1 MYAEEGVMPG
11 TPSDPEESANET
23 NSNEQVLHAKK
34 IVPSCGIF
42 LVMAFVEKLNPLNY
56 NLTL

>member
-1 MYAEEGVMPG
+1 MPG
-11 TPSDPEESANET
+11 TPSDLEESAHET
-23 NSNEQVLHAKK
+23 NSNEQVLQSKK
-34 IVPSCGIF
+34 KFCRPAGIF